1 MLRASS
7 RWVRKASTSPAASSV
22 DPYTAKVSKSKFDC
36 IDQLKKVDP
45 STLLISK
52 FYPGYIQDSLIGL
65 KSFNLELSKISFGH
79 QVGSSEKAKQFNNLK
94 FEFWQNQLD
103 KLNKLHLENASEIM
117 PLINEPSAVLIA
129 DSILKDLN
137 FDKSMLSQLVSSH
150 SHFYNNNSTSGFRT
164 LDDICSFGEGTN
176 SQINYMMQSILLSEN
191 LSGFSTEGINLL
203 KDSSNDLRNSLS
215 EISGHLGQATSIC
228 SFLIGIKY
236 FAEKKNTLM
245 IPTDLLIANDLPEEE
260 AIRLIL
266 GTETDEK
273 SKEKLKNVIFEMAT
287 KANDHILTARS
298 KLSNLK
304 EVWGRR
310 TLPDCIYL
318 PIMNG
323 IPSIL
328 FLEKLE
334 GVDFDILHPKLQSKE
349 WRLPFRAWWGHLK
362 SNL

>member
-1 MLRASS
+1 MLRSPFRCIRYTSTKTSS
-7 RWVRKASTSPAASSV
+7 L
-22 DPYTAKVSKSKFDC
+22 DPYTKKVSKSRFDC

-52 FYPGYIQDSLIGL
+52 FYPAYIQDSLIGL

-79 QVGSSEKAKQFNNLK
+79 QPGSTDKSRQFNNLK
-94 FEFWQNQLD
+94 FEFWKNQLD
-103 KLNKLHLENASEIM
+103 KLMKLNLSNANEIM
-117 PLINEPSAVLIA
+117 LSINEPSTILLA

-137 FDKSMLSQLVSSH
+137 FDKSMLSQMISSH
-150 SHFYNNNSTSGFRT
+150 SHFYNNNSTSGFRSI
-164 LDDICSFGEGTN
+164 DDICSFGEGTT
-176 SQINYMMQSILLSEN
+176 SQINYIMQSISLSEN
-191 LSGFSTEGINLL
+191 LTGFSTKGINLL

-228 SFLIGIKY
+228 SFLIGLKY

-245 IPTDLLIANDLPEEE
+245 IPSDLLIKYDLSEEE
-260 AIRLIL
+260 TIRLIL
-266 GTETDEK
+266 GTESNKE
-273 SKEKLKNVIFEMAT
+273 SKDKLKDVIFEMAT

-298 KLSNLK
+298 KLNNLK
-304 EVWGRR
+304 DVWNLRK
-310 TLPDCIYL
+310 LPDCIYL

-334 GVDFDILHPKLQSKE
+334 GVDFDILHTKLQTKE
-349 WRLPFRAWWGHLK
+349 WRLPFKAWWYHFK
-362 SNL
+362 SDL